1 MKFDSKH
8 PDQLSFEYLLGLLLC
23 KAGRSCCLE
32 EEAGSAD
39 QESLKTKV
47 TELFGVSWI
56 YCCFQALLFEDHSIW
71 ERRKVGDASM
81 WTLLIGVLEEA
92 TKNKTQEKQ
101 W

>member
-39 QESLKTKV
+39 QESLKIKV
-47 TELFGVSWI
+47 TELFHGYIDVS
-56 YCCFQALLFEDHSIW
+56 QALLFEDHIIW
-71 ERRKVGDASM
+71 KWRKVADTSM
-81 WTLLIGVLEEA
+81 CTLLIGV
-92 TKNKTQEKQ
+92 
-101 W
+101 